1 MFARLRENRQ
11 RLLGVLLLA
20 MAMVALFGH
29 PSGDWKYLQLVVVIV
44 GFTWGYLLVTG
55 VVGVHATAARH
66 RRNSEGRSSLPPR
79 EYAPVEL
86 QTFRYGSTA
95 WRRAM
100 AAGTCVTLGI
110 GQFVLASILA
120 AVVWSE
126 SVGAALVCGGI
137 ALGGLVLCDYAR
149 RYLRVCIRVDA
160 EGLTSQL
167 YYRAIRM
174 RWGEVVALVQQRCVA
189 PMVVG
194 GGGFTAAGGF
204 EAGRIYLVYS
214 DRAKIWFSNS
224 LVDAESLMQIISR
237 QTGLSWEGESR
248 PQIP

>member
-44 GFTWGYLLVTG
+44 GFAWGYLLVTG

-66 RRNSEGRSSLPPR
+66 RRTGEGRSSLPPR
-79 EYAPVEL
+79 EYAPVEPR
-86 QTFRYGSTA
+86 TFRYGSTP

-110 GQFVLASILA
+110 GQFVLGAVLA

-224 LVDAESLMQIISR
+224 LVDAETLMQIISR

-248 PQIP
+248 PQVP